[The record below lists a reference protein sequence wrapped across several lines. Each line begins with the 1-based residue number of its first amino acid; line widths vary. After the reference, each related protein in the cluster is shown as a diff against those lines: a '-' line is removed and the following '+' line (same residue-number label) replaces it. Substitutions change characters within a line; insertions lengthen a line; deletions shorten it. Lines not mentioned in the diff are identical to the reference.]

1 MSKIV
6 NLFDNN
12 LKFKFLFLVFFMVIA
27 SFLEL
32 LGLGLVVLILN
43 SFLGLDTSF
52 LDILNDHL
60 KYFFKSNIDFTHVIF
75 LIFFLFTIK
84 LIILIFVAWMES
96 DFLAS
101 FREKISNRLYFNF
114 LNRDVR
120 VLLRKNS
127 AEYIRNFTEEIPQSI
142 VFINS
147 CLKMILDSI
156 LILIFLGFLMYFNPT
171 ITASVYIFF
180 SLLGLIY
187 YSLVKN
193 KLSSWATIS
202 LDNRKKKIQF
212 ISESFSSIKSIKILS
227 RENFFLNKFKKQ
239 IKSISRI
246 LFKVAFLAELPR
258 NFFEYILLISILFLF
273 YYLIQNEYSSENII
287 QLLSIYTIAAFRL
300 VPIMNRFLGHMQKFK
315 HSYPSIK
322 KLVIENEQK
331 VGLKKNKIRKIYFK
345 KNIILNIKKFS
356 FNNSQEVLI
365 KKANIEIKKNSQ
377 IGLIGDSG
385 SGKST
390 IIDIFCGFQPNK
402 NLKLRVDGLDVFRSG
417 FIDDWQDKLG
427 YVPQNIII
435 LNQSLRENILFG
447 ADKKIFTDEILLDLL
462 KKVELERF
470 VKKSNN
476 GLSQILRQ
484 DGENISGGEKQ
495 RIGIAR
501 ALINDPDLIILDEA
515 TSGLDFETENNIL
528 KTIKKLKK
536 TSIIVSHRLN
546 ALKNCNKIY
555 LLKDKQIS
563 LLKKNQL
570 RKQFENQKFN
580 LAQIKK

>member
-1 MSKIV
+1 
-6 NLFDNN
+6 
-12 LKFKFLFLVFFMVIA
+12 
-27 SFLEL
+27 
-32 LGLGLVVLILN
+32 
-43 SFLGLDTSF
+43 
-52 LDILNDHL
+52 
-60 KYFFKSNIDFTHVIF
+60 
-75 LIFFLFTIK
+75 
-84 LIILIFVAWMES
+84 
-96 DFLAS
+96 
-101 FREKISNRLYFNF
+101 
-114 LNRDVR
+114 
-120 VLLRKNS
+120 
-127 AEYIRNFTEEIPQSI
+127 
-142 VFINS
+142 
-147 CLKMILDSI
+147 
-156 LILIFLGFLMYFNPT
+156 
-171 ITASVYIFF
+171 
-180 SLLGLIY
+180 
-187 YSLVKN
+187 
-193 KLSSWATIS
+193 
-202 LDNRKKKIQF
+202 
-212 ISESFSSIKSIKILS
+212 
-227 RENFFLNKFKKQ
+227 
-239 IKSISRI
+239 
-246 LFKVAFLAELPR
+246 
-258 NFFEYILLISILFLF
+258 
-273 YYLIQNEYSSENII
+273 
-287 QLLSIYTIAAFRL
+287 
-300 VPIMNRFLGHMQKFK
+300 MQKFK

-345 KNIILNIKKFS
+345 KYNFKYKKFS

-555 LLKDKQIS
+555 
-563 LLKKNQL
+563 
-570 RKQFENQKFN
+570 F
-580 LAQIKK
+580 